1 MSGSMTIK
9 RRRETGVA
17 MIEMVIVTP
26 LLLLLVL
33 GVSELGN
40 AFMQQNTLNKSVR
53 DAARQVAGL
62 ALLGTTGTA
71 LLTPD
76 LQVDAR
82 NLVVYGN
89 VDGVGSPRLPALSV
103 GQVSVSVSDAVNNLV
118 TVQAN
123 YAYIPIVSPVLETFG
138 MGTGPSLEI
147 TLRAAATMR
156 AL

>member
-1 MSGSMTIK
+1 MTIK
-9 RRRETGVA
+9 RRRQTGVA

-26 LLLLLVL
+26 VLLMLVL

-53 DAARQVAGL
+53 DGARQVAAL
-62 ALLGTTGTA
+62 ALLGTTGTV
-71 LLTPD
+71 LLTPV
-76 LQVDAR
+76 LIADAR
-82 NLVVYGN
+82 NLVVYGIVN
-89 VDGVGSPRLPALSV
+89 PPAGASPRLPALSV

-123 YAYIPIVSPVLETFG
+123 YAYNPIISPVLETFG
-138 MGTGPSLEI
+138 FGTGPSLAI
-147 TLRAAATMR
+147 TLRASVTMR

>member
-1 MSGSMTIK
+1 MTIK
-9 RRRETGVA
+9 RRRQTGIA

-26 LLLLLVL
+26 VLLLLVL

-53 DAARQVAGL
+53 DAARQVSGL
-62 ALLGTTGTA
+62 ALLGTTGTV

-76 LQVDAR
+76 VIADAR

-89 VDGVGSPRLPALSV
+89 VGGVGSPRLPALSV
-103 GQVSVSVSDAVNNLV
+103 DQVSVSDAGNDLV

-123 YAYIPIVSPVLETFG
+123 YLYTPIVGPVLETFG
-138 MGTGPSLEI
+138 LGPELSMGI
-147 TLRAAATMR
+147 TLTASVTMR

>member
-1 MSGSMTIK
+1 
-9 RRRETGVA
+9 
-17 MIEMVIVTP
+17 
-26 LLLLLVL
+26 
-33 GVSELGN
+33 
-40 AFMQQNTLNKSVR
+40 LNKSVR

-89 VDGVGSPRLPALSV
+89 VDGVGSPLLPALSV
-103 GQVSVSVSDAVNNLV
+103 GQVVVSVSDAVNNLV

-123 YAYIPIVSPVLETFG
+123 YAYNPIVSPVLQTFG
-138 MGTGPSLEI
+138 MGTGPGPSLAI
-147 TLRAAATMR
+147 TLRASVTMR

>member
-1 MSGSMTIK
+1 MTIK
-9 RRRETGVA
+9 RRKQSGMA
-17 MIEMVIVTP
+17 MVEIVIVTP

-33 GVSELGN
+33 GVSELGK
-40 AFMQQNTLNKSVR
+40 AFVQQNTLNKSVR

-62 ALLGTTGTA
+62 ALLGTTGTV

-76 LQVDAR
+76 LIADAR

-103 GQVSVSVSDAVNNLV
+103 GQVSVSGAGNDLV
-118 TVQAN
+118 MVQAN
-123 YAYIPIVSPVLETFG
+123 YAYIPIISPVLETFG
-138 MGTGPSLEI
+138 MGTGPSLAI
-147 TLRAAATMR
+147 TLRAAVTMR

>member
-1 MSGSMTIK
+1 
-9 RRRETGVA
+9 

-26 LLLLLVL
+26 VLLLLVL
-33 GVSELGN
+33 GVSELGH
-40 AFMQQNTLNKSVR
+40 AFIQQNTLNKSVR

-62 ALLGTTGTA
+62 ALLGTTGTV

-76 LQVDAR
+76 LIADAR

-89 VDGVGSPRLPALSV
+89 VAPQVAARPRLPALSV
-103 GQVSVSVSDAVNNLV
+103 SQVSVSVSDAVNNLV

-123 YAYIPIVSPVLETFG
+123 YAYNPIVSPVLETFG
-138 MGTGPSLEI
+138 MGTGPSLAI
-147 TLRAAATMR
+147 TLRASVTMR

>member
-1 MSGSMTIK
+1 MTIK
-9 RRRETGVA
+9 RRRQTGVA

-62 ALLGTTGTA
+62 ALLGTTGTVF
-71 LLTPD
+71 LTPD
-76 LQVDAR
+76 LIADAR

-89 VDGVGSPRLPALSV
+89 VFGVGSPRLPALSV
-103 GQVSVSVSDAVNNLV
+103 GQVSVSDAGNDLV

-123 YAYIPIVSPVLETFG
+123 YDYIPIVSPVLETFG
-138 MGTGPSLEI
+138 MGVGPSLEI
-147 TLRAAATMR
+147 TLRASITMR

>member
-1 MSGSMTIK
+1 
-9 RRRETGVA
+9 

-26 LLLLLVL
+26 VLLLLVL
-33 GVSELGN
+33 GVSELGH
-40 AFMQQNTLNKSVR
+40 AFIQQNTLNKSVR

-62 ALLGTTGTA
+62 ALLGTTGTV

-76 LQVDAR
+76 LIADAR

-89 VDGVGSPRLPALSV
+89 VNPQIADLPRLPALSV
-103 GQVSVSVSDAVNNLV
+103 DQVSVSISDAVNNLV

-123 YAYIPIVSPVLETFG
+123 YAYTPIVGPVLEAFG
-138 MGTGPSLEI
+138 VGAGSSLGI
-147 TLRAAATMR
+147 TLMASVTMR

>member
-1 MSGSMTIK
+1 MTIK
-9 RRRETGVA
+9 RRRQTGVA

-53 DAARQVAGL
+53 EAVRQVAGL
-62 ALLGTTGTA
+62 ALLGTTGTV

-76 LQVDAR
+76 LIADAS
-82 NLVVYGN
+82 NLVVYGT
-89 VDGVGSPRLPALSV
+89 VDPQAADLPRLPALSV
-103 GQVSVSVSDAVNNLV
+103 GQVNVSVSDAVNNLV

-123 YAYIPIVSPVLETFG
+123 YAYTPIVSPVLETFG
-138 MGTGPSLEI
+138 MGVGPSLAI
-147 TLRAAATMR
+147 TLRASVTMR

>member
-1 MSGSMTIK
+1 MTIK
-9 RRRETGVA
+9 RRRQTGVA

-26 LLLLLVL
+26 LLLMLVL

-53 DAARQVAGL
+53 DAARQLSGA
-62 ALLGTTGTA
+62 ALLGTTGTV

-76 LQVDAR
+76 LIADAR

-89 VDGVGSPRLPALSV
+89 VDPPVGASPRLPALAVS
-103 GQVSVSVSDAVNNLV
+103 QVSVSVSDAVNNLV

-123 YAYIPIVSPVLETFG
+123 YAYNPIISPVLETFG
-138 MGTGPSLEI
+138 LGTGPSLAI
-147 TLRAAATMR
+147 TLRASVTMR